1 MDHTSW
7 LQRWMVFE
15 AAMLGLGA
23 ASPASLKKYR
33 DGIQTL
39 VNEWPD
45 KWFEVATADQQ
56 VRTYQW
62 DRLREDLLE
71 LHPLQG
77 GILESEGWDRIIRLS
92 AYEGMSGKGPL
103 ASWAGEVDRGH

>member
-1 MDHTSW
+1 MDGFRSSH
-7 LQRWMVFE
+7 
-15 AAMLGLGA
+15 AGLGA

-56 VRTYQW
+56 LRTYQW

-71 LHPLQG
+71 LPPIRVDSLNRRGGSHHPPV
-77 GILESEGWDRIIRLS
+77 RL
-92 AYEGMSGKGPL
+92 
-103 ASWAGEVDRGH
+103 